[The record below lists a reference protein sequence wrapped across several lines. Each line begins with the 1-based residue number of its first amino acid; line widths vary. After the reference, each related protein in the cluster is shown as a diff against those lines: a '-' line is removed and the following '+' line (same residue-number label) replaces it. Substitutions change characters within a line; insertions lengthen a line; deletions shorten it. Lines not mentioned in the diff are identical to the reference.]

1 MTDIKLP
8 KLLNARSNDCPSL
21 GTNDCPPERYPK
33 VSIGIT
39 VEKYPKLG
47 SQGETKDGVG
57 LSSWHRRHELDE
69 NVIKK
74 NRDPEIS
81 ENTTKSRTLNAKDVK
96 FQHQMPTPMK
106 TLSGN
111 QASTNKSQDRMQEKT
126 GCIASGI
133 RLEQAA
139 NTEMHVLHKGVN
151 MVLPDKM
158 IKHNNEGLKAKL
170 QEILNMASESKQ
182 KIELPKPEDK
192 NAINS
197 DQSGKFAQSHQIID
211 SPVVRDRKTFN
222 KNQRKV
228 RQRKSNRNKMKSDT
242 IETDSESPNEIIR
255 RPLTRSLTQKKA
267 SSKTFQKLCQGS
279 VYGKIPL
286 SSSSESKQKLGEN
299 NIFTFDGVETKLVNS
314 AQHINY
320 NPNGFKGMKRELK
333 KKGFELPEVHFPE
346 MFSSV
351 KILEANGRGQTVPSP
366 DEATH
371 RRQETRPSANLLFQH
386 DHDKQKTSEK
396 GTYQQLHAE
405 ANKNL
410 IPELVAN
417 SAGTRQHFGSPEKKS
432 SRGHGKSWEPNVYLD
447 KMIKHDNGKPQ
458 TSKKDP
464 NHQSQLEANAHLVT
478 PFVTSSAE
486 TQDGHSISLKKKS
499 LSCES
504 VKSQTP
510 NLFLE
515 ELVGHDKDTAQKLNK
530 DPNFYLQ
537 SEVDKHLVTPLAN
550 SAETQEESGCLRR
563 TRYSC
568 EQVETQKLNFYQE
581 KMVEQEKE
589 KPEASKKGLKRH
601 LQSEADSYLVTPLV
615 TSTANI
621 QKHSNSLKRKRYS
634 WEHVDSEVPNNVYLE
649 NKVKHPSV
657 QKTIPLM
664 HVQDLNIA
672 MNARS
677 PSPRC
682 KLLDEDLYSPT
693 TTRRL
698 RTSSKSKFMEKHK
711 HKTDSLDSDMES
723 VEQTVEILESENMVL
738 LSEEEENEIKKQPF
752 LSPNKCQPSDFFYK
766 ETEEPSGAYEV
777 LEQYPEDSLE
787 RAVIQLALVLQRFKT
802 KIRSQICKKSSD
814 ILSDVREKVCEQ
826 LQHAE
831 SRIEKDI
838 GKFLSAGKLKEK
850 CLESKF
856 REQQERLEFVHN
868 KFKEEVGEHLHV
880 CRNTFEEIEAYK
892 IQLKGGFDKQQASH
906 KQLIGQ
912 VEEEI
917 ESQITNAEMRVAALH
932 NNANRSLS
940 KLKHVLREWMLE
952 RST

>member
-1 MTDIKLP
+1 MTDIKSP
-8 KLLNARSNDCPSL
+8 KLLNAGSSVFQSL
-21 GTNDCPPERYPK
+21 GTNNYPPERYPK

-47 SQGETKDGVG
+47 SQGETKDDVG
-57 LSSWHRRHELDE
+57 LPSWHRRHELDE
-69 NVIKK
+69 NVINK
-74 NRDPEIS
+74 NREPEIS
-81 ENTTKSRTLNAKDVK
+81 ENTTKSRTLNAKDEK
-96 FQHQMPTPMK
+96 SQHPMPTSMK
-106 TLSGN
+106 ILSGD

-133 RLEQAA
+133 RLEQVA
-139 NTEMHVLHKGVN
+139 NVEMHVLHKGAN
-151 MVLPDKM
+151 MGLQDKM

-182 KIELPKPEDK
+182 KIELPEPEDK
-192 NAINS
+192 DAINRNQS
-197 DQSGKFAQSHQIID
+197 DKFAQSHQIID
-211 SPVVRDRKTFN
+211 SPVVRNRKTFN
-222 KNQRKV
+222 RNQRKV
-228 RQRKSNRNKMKSDT
+228 RQGNSKRNKMKSDT

-255 RPLTRSLTQKKA
+255 RPLTRSMTQKKA
-267 SSKTFQKLCQGS
+267 SSKTFQKLFQGS

-299 NIFTFDGVETKLVNS
+299 NIFTFDGVEAKLVNS

-320 NPNGFKGMKRELK
+320 NPNEFKGMKSELK
-333 KKGFELPEVHFPE
+333 NKRFELPKVHLTE
-346 MFSSV
+346 KFSSV
-351 KILEANGRGQTVPSP
+351 KILEANGRGQIVPSP
-366 DEATH
+366 DEASC
-371 RRQETRPSANLLFQH
+371 RRRETRPSANLLFRH
-386 DHDKQKTSEK
+386 DNDKLETSEK
-396 GTYQQLHAE
+396 GTYQQLHSE

-410 IPELVAN
+410 ITGFVAS
-417 SAGTRQHFGSPEKKS
+417 SAGTRQHFSSPEKKS
-432 SRGHGKSWEPNVYLD
+432 SRGPGKSSEPNVYLD
-447 KMIKHDNGKPQ
+447 KMIEQDNGKPQ
-458 TSKKDP
+458 TSKK
-464 NHQSQLEANAHLVT
+464 A
-478 PFVTSSAE
+478 TSSAE
-486 TQDGHSISLKKKS
+486 TQDGHSISLKRKS
-499 LSCES
+499 LSCET

-515 ELVGHDKDTAQKLNK
+515 ELVGHDKDMPQKLNK
-530 DPNFYLQ
+530 GPNFYLQ
-537 SEVDKHLVTPLAN
+537 SEVDKHLITPLAN
-550 SAETQEESGCLRR
+550 SAETQQDSGCLRR

-568 EQVETQKLNFYQE
+568 EQVETQKPNFYQA
-581 KMVEQEKE
+581 KMVEHEKE
-589 KPEASKKGLKRH
+589 KPQTSKKGLKHR

-615 TSTANI
+615 TSTANV
-621 QKHSNSLKRKRYS
+621 QEHSNSLKRKRYS
-634 WEHVDSEVPNNVYLE
+634 WEHVDSKVPNNVYLE
-649 NKVKHPSV
+649 KKVEHPSV
-657 QKTIPLM
+657 QKTIPLIDL
-664 HVQDLNIA
+664 QDLNIT
-672 MNARS
+672 MNVRS

-693 TTRRL
+693 KRRL
-698 RTSSKSKFMEKHK
+698 RTSSKSKFMENHK

-752 LSPNKCQPSDFFYK
+752 LSPDKCQPSDFFYK

-814 ILSDVREKVCEQ
+814 ILSDTREKVCEQ

-856 REQQERLEFVHN
+856 REQQERLEFIHN

-880 CRNTFEEIEAYK
+880 CKNTFEEIEAYK

-906 KQLIGQ
+906 KQLIVQ

-932 NNANRSLS
+932 NNANRSLN
-940 KLKHVLREWMLE
+940 KLKHVLREWMLD
-952 RST
+952 RTT